1 MVSTFYERNNLLPRL
16 TALILIASFVFTI
29 SSCGVSDKVTAPR
42 LLQPL
47 KEATTEQLISEVNRI
62 AEIKSLRGKVGIQ
75 FEDSS
80 FAELGLVE
88 KYRTAAGTVI
98 VQRPEKIN
106 LKIQVPFFGT
116 NVAEMTS
123 DGEHFRVAV
132 LQGDTKYRKFIKGT
146 NNAAYSTLK
155 VDENKDEKKKSE
167 QKTVSVLSNVRP
179 QHFTDALLLK
189 PIQPKS
195 ETGFFYIQS
204 EFFNDELENPDDAKN
219 KKRVLR
225 GYYLLEEL
233 KAKDD
238 NTLKVTRRFWFD
250 RVNEIRLARVQTY
263 DERDEI
269 VSDVTYG
276 IQAVFGENGTIK
288 MPTTVGVLRLKEKY
302 KLTFKY
308 DEPAEVLV
316 NEDYPVEAFL
326 LENKWKLPEVDLDK

>member
-1 MVSTFYERNNLLPRL
+1 MPRL
-16 TALILIASFVFTI
+16 TALILIATFILTI
-29 SSCGVSDKVTAPR
+29 SGCSTKYKATAPT

-47 KEATTEQLISEVNRI
+47 KDATTEQLITEVNRI
-62 AEIKSLRGKVGIQ
+62 AGVKSLRGKVDIQ

-80 FAELGLVE
+80 FAQLGLVE

-155 VDENKDEKKKSE
+155 VDENKDEQKKSE

-189 PIQPKS
+189 SIEPKR
-195 ETGFFYIQS
+195 ETGFFYAQS
-204 EFFNDELENPDDAKN
+204 EFFQDEIDNRPNAKKN
-219 KKRVLR
+219 GRVLR

-238 NTLKVTRRFWFD
+238 NTLKVMRRFWFD
-250 RVNEIRLARVQTY
+250 RVNEIRLARIQTY
-263 DERDEI
+263 DEKDEI
-269 VSDVTYG
+269 VSDVAYG
-276 IQAVFGENGTIK
+276 AQAVFGENGTMK
-288 MPTTVGVLRLKEKY
+288 MPVRIEVLRLKEKY
-302 KLTFKY
+302 KLTFVY
-308 DEPAEVLV
+308 QEPAEVFV

-326 LENKWKLPEVDLDK
+326 LENKWKLPEVDLDNKPAP